1 MDVVP
6 PQTVAGRALAG
17 RVCATPRIISPSAC
31 MKRATTS
38 DHRHAGSRWL
48 ATIPAR
54 YPRLTAGTH
63 GGETLRGRRSN
74 GSQTAVQKYSWVPS
88 PSRLPPQVTRG
99 TFRDIEGDQ
108 LQRSVRSSTISLCN
122 AITSSSFKSVL
133 RSSCRC
139 AQPRTMS
146 CSFSWSNPGWPLVA
160 AYSTTRCRQ
169 RSRSSIAAHSP
180 P

>member
-6 PQTVAGRALAG
+6 PQVVAGRGSWSSVRHCEDHITLRFGGACVCRACLALVSRWLWLG
-17 RVCATPRIISPSAC
+17 SPEPVTYCSRRPHGGGSPSAGSLNPLTILQFFS
-31 MKRATTS
+31 RGPIALQAATS
-38 DHRHAGSRWL
+38 GHL
-48 ATIPAR
+48 
-54 YPRLTAGTH
+54 
-63 GGETLRGRRSN
+63 
-74 GSQTAVQKYSWVPS
+74 
-88 PSRLPPQVTRG
+88 RG

-160 AYSTTRCRQ
+160 AYSTTRRRQ